1 VEESFHVLD
10 GEFAF
15 SVGEQVT
22 AAGAGTYV
30 LVPRGTRHKIA
41 AGTGGGRLFAL
52 MVRGGLEEKFF
63 ELGDL
68 PPDGITDPA
77 VRTAI
82 SPARLHPGVGIGRLT
97 GGTPLQGGCKA
108 ARAGWLHGEDA

>member
-41 AGTGGGRLFAL
+41 AGAGGGRLFAL

-82 SPARLHPGVGIGRLT
+82 SPSTTPSRRRHRPPHRRHPIARGMQGGSGRL
-97 GGTPLQGGCKA
+97 A
-108 ARAGWLHGEDA
+108 AW